1 MATDPW
7 HLWGNSQTFQVPV
20 VSSAAAQRI
29 ATTGQLIKVAYGRP
43 ETWHWLLAARLVEG
57 PNSPAAQ
64 TQLEVSFDL
73 TVGIGRSAVQLSSL
87 QGNAT
92 NQRRAFE
99 TFFFQWGPVS
109 ANFPRDAQLYSTQVL
124 APNRQLRSDP
134 PFPDQTGNP
143 TAASDAVAPAFAT
156 AFFASLIEQIVAE
169 SIQLQC
175 HMFALAPPGA
185 ASIGSLV
192 TVEVQA
198 MFAPKTHIRPDWYQI
213 GAPAHTQFPGKEV
226 PGR

>member
-1 MATDPW
+1 MSSPPW
-7 HLWGNSQTFQVPV
+7 HLWGNAETFRVPV
-20 VSSAAAQRI
+20 QSSAGALRP

-43 ETWHWLLAARLVEG
+43 ETWHWLFAAKLIEG
-57 PNSPAAQ
+57 PASPVNQ

-73 TVGIGRSAVQLSSL
+73 TVGVGRSAVLL
-87 QGNAT
+87 TGNVASGL
-92 NQRRAFE
+92 NQNRAFE
-99 TFFFQWGPVS
+99 TYFFQWGPV
-109 ANFPRDAQLYSTQVL
+109 AAAFPRGAQLYSTQVL
-124 APNRQLRSDP
+124 APNRQFRSDA

-156 AFFASLIEQIVAE
+156 AFFAPLIEQIVAE

-175 HMFALAPPGA
+175 RMIALAAPGS

-198 MFAPKTHIRPDWYQI
+198 MFAPKTHVRPDWFQI
-213 GAPAHTQFPGKEV
+213 GAPKGKQFPGGEV